1 MVSFNTLRKQK
12 TRGIFRA
19 YKTVHCLEMGKM
31 ESGYGAVMNSTSIF
45 RYINISN
52 VDVSRQGHIE
62 HESNCISS
70 LVGQQMQEN
79 K

>member
-1 MVSFNTLRKQK
+1 MFSFSTLRKQK

-19 YKTVHCLEMGKM
+19 CKTVHCLEMGEM
-31 ESGYGAVMNSTSIF
+31 ESGYGAIMNSASIS

-62 HESNCISS
+62 HGSNCISS

>member
-1 MVSFNTLRKQK
+1 MFSFNTLQKQR

-31 ESGYGAVMNSTSIF
+31 ESGYGAIMKSTSIS
-45 RYINISN
+45 RCINISN
-52 VDVSRQGHIE
+52 VDVSRQDHIQ
-62 HESNCISS
+62 HGSNCISS
-70 LVGQQMQEN
+70 LAGQQMQEN

>member
-1 MVSFNTLRKQK
+1 
-12 TRGIFRA
+12 
-19 YKTVHCLEMGKM
+19 MGEM
-31 ESGYGAVMNSTSIF
+31 ESGYGAIMNSASIS

-62 HESNCISS
+62 HGSNCISS